1 MDMQARGIVVGLG
14 TDGPM
19 SNNALNVLS
28 QMSLASPCQKLRY
41 KDRSALPCEQVVRMG
56 TIEGARALG
65 WIIWLGLWNVG
76 RRRILLFWRR
86 IV

>member
-14 TDGPM
+14 TNEPM
-19 SNNALNVLS
+19 SNNALNVLN
-28 QMSLASPCQKLRY
+28 QMSLASRCQKLRY

-56 TIEGARALG
+56 TIEGARAVGLDH
-65 WIIWLGLWNVG
+65 LVGLWNVG
-76 RRRILLFWRR
+76 KRRILLFWRR